1 MLSLKKNPGNIFTQY
16 KETRKYEYQV
26 EQFTPNRY
34 KKKSRRPH
42 NKNPRKERTCGRENA
57 KTLDDDG
64 CAMRTCDLSYFGLF
78 RFSRDIYSQ
87 CQLAIAGNSF

>member
-57 KTLDDDG
+57 KTLDDGVALCELVIYPISGSFDFPE
-64 CAMRTCDLSYFGLF
+64 TYI
-78 RFSRDIYSQ
+78 FSVNW
-87 CQLAIAGNSF
+87 L